1 MGARH
6 PDENGGAEGFRERST
21 RMKMAAGRGSGSEAP
36 GEDGTST
43 GWNFGCDG
51 HLDDLTAKRSSGN
64 EAPG

>member
-1 MGARH
+1 
-6 PDENGGAEGFRERST
+6 
-21 RMKMAAGRGSGSEAP
+21 MKMAAGRGSGSEAP